1 MRKLIYFNS
10 ILLVLLSFSIQLF
23 AQFKNKNEYIKL
35 NDELFSQYSPI
46 EKGWIIFKYD
56 SKTKTYVK
64 QEYTESPDIKKSYF
78 ENIYVVGDREFY
90 IYNGK
95 AYKPISGYSNDIYSS
110 EYKELLIYNSPQ
122 ADKVYPHTVGLT
134 FENKYISLHDRP
146 MSCDTFLLQNG
157 TFFPIFKK
165 DNPKISENIF
175 TQNGLIVPN
184 LYGNSGYSYTIRKTS
199 QGYILSDRRIMIPQ
213 MGYLIH
219 SYPEMGYAHK
229 NPEVNKLF
237 KLGINLSYY
246 DGKNFLISEKNKW
259 YICKVSA
266 NETDFNDYLTDLKRV
281 LPQNETLYQYF
292 GTIEANSIKV
302 LTWNSG
308 KPEYFVANING
319 IDYLYDYRKAVIKNI
334 NKNITF
340 PIVENISGDYIRA
353 YYPPD
358 VYRDFK
364 PMYLEVKQG
373 NNLNFYNYVN
383 NEFKKLDKNPFIG
396 HYKAT
401 FIGSTYKE
409 FDNSG
414 RILSEKTFKP
424 SMTKEEVAAEIKR
437 QAEEEEFARKEKLRI
452 QSEGLKS
459 AIMDSKLKYDMY
471 NNYYFKSN
479 RFFYNF
485 PMKYYNGSQ
494 PFFNCTESDYLSL
507 CTVENGSIKTINNCK
522 EYLPDTYRGFSS
534 SSDVYAVGASQRTE
548 RFPFYSPWTLANIN
562 TGYFQQVGYG
572 NSSYNDK
579 FYLITKSFKLL
590 NSSSSYE
597 SSKLISFNEL
607 FVENP
612 DIKDI
617 NSFKIIYASRL
628 SNNNILV
635 IFRAEIRYLSN
646 QMNSMFGIDGM
657 NKISRTFDSQN
668 YYKFVVIS
676 EDGTKLVSNRNYLL
690 PIKLIRP
697 VDNGFVILS
706 EKLGDVIS
714 LSINDFGRKSNVYS
728 QAAGKNIIVTAGV
741 DFSNRVTYDRGIKL
755 FKFNNNAELV
765 KEITVDNPNDKEI
778 ANPYPIYIQ
787 DSENYLCLLY
797 CSFEQAVVNEPVYV
811 FKLFDFNLDL
821 KSTVV
826 DEKPQLYGINTLA
839 ILKEGGLPD
848 DKGFITSLND
858 TFFVY
863 RYKSYKTVIPFK
875 F

>member
-1 MRKLIYFNS
+1 MKRLIHFNS
-10 ILLVLLSFSIQLF
+10 FVIVLLSFSLQLQ

-35 NDELFSQYSPI
+35 NDELFCQYSPI
-46 EKGWIIFKYD
+46 EKGWAIFKFD
-56 SKTKTYVK
+56 NKTQTYIK
-64 QEYTESPDIKKSYF
+64 QEYAESPDIKKSYF
-78 ENIYVVGDREFY
+78 ENIYVVGDRFY
-90 IYNGK
+90 TYTGK
-95 AYKPISGYSNDIYSS
+95 AFKSISGFSNKIYSS
-110 EYKELLIYNSPQ
+110 EYKELLIFNSPQ
-122 ADKVYPHTVGLT
+122 TDKIYPHTVAK
-134 FENKYISLHDRP
+134 EMDNKYVSLHDRP
-146 MSCDTFLLQNG
+146 MSCDTFALQNG
-157 TFFPIFKK
+157 TFIPIFKK
-165 DNPKISENIF
+165 DNPVINENIF
-175 TQNGLIVPN
+175 TSNGLIVPV
-184 LYGNSGYSYTIRKTS
+184 LYGVSSIYYSIRKSS
-199 QGYILSDRRIMIPQ
+199 QGYILTNRIFSTQ
-213 MGYLIH
+213 MGYLIQ
-219 SYPEMGYAHK
+219 SQPDMAVGLNQK
-229 NPEVNKLF
+229 NPELTKQFNPE
-237 KLGINLSYY
+237 IQLSYY
-246 DGKNFLISEKNKW
+246 NDKSFLISEKNKW
-259 YICKVSA
+259 YICKVPA
-266 NETDFNDYLTDLKRV
+266 NETDFNAYLNDKKRI
-281 LPQNETLYQYF
+281 LPKNETFYSYF
-292 GTIEANSIKV
+292 GNLEANSIKV

-383 NEFKKLDKNPFIG
+383 NKFKKLDKNPFVG
-396 HYKAT
+396 YYKAT

-424 SMTKEEVAAEIKR
+424 SMTKGEIAAEIKR

-459 AIMDSKLKYDMY
+459 AIMDSKLKYDKY
-471 NNYYFKSN
+471 NNYYFMNN

-522 EYLPDTYRGFSS
+522 EYLSDTYRGFSS

-548 RFPFYSPWTLANIN
+548 RYPFYSPWTLANIN

-579 FYLITKSFKLL
+579 FYLITKTFKLL

-728 QAAGKNIIVTAGV
+728 QAAGKNIIVTEGV
-741 DFSNRVTYDRGIKL
+741 DFSNRVTYNRGIKL

-826 DEKPQLYGINTLA
+826 DEKPQLFGINTLA
-839 ILKEGGLPD
+839 ILKKGGLPD

-863 RYKSYKTVIPFK
+863 RYKSDKTVIPFK